1 MSRERRVA
9 RFRHLLV
16 LGDSIS
22 IDLYPGLDVAERE
35 GLPLPPD
42 GLGAASLLHRND
54 DDRWPGFHERDLASL
69 RPDLRITALAEDGAT
84 TTRVLG
90 IQLPQVPDDLQQ
102 PALITL
108 TAGGN
113 DLLALL
119 DLSPWPT
126 EEPPPGGE
134 SRQEA
139 VQKVA
144 RLLERI
150 AERVRSRFPT
160 STLLVATV
168 YDPSDGTGKLE
179 EDGIERPEAVEAL
192 RSFND
197 RVQALA
203 DGDGVRV
210 VDLHD
215 HFMGHGITEPDPRE
229 RWYWPHSIIE
239 PSARGAH
246 EVRRLWWEAIER

>member
-1 MSRERRVA
+1 MSRERRA
-9 RFRHLLV
+9 GRFRHLVV

-22 IDLYPGLDVAERE
+22 IDLYPGLDMAERE

-54 DDRWPGFHERDLASL
+54 HDRWPEFRERDLTSL
-69 RPDLRITALAEDGAT
+69 HPGLRITDLAEDGAT

-90 IQLPQVPDDLQQ
+90 IQLPQVPDDLEE
-102 PALITL
+102 PALVTL

-119 DLSPWPT
+119 DLTPWPA
-126 EEPPPGGE
+126 EAPPAGGE
-134 SRQEA
+134 SRHEA
-139 VQKVA
+139 AGKVA
-144 RLLERI
+144 RLMERI
-150 AERVRSRFPT
+150 AHRIRTRFPS

-168 YDPSDGTGKLE
+168 YDPSDGTGRLE
-179 EDGIERPEAVEAL
+179 EDGMERPEAVEVL

-197 RVQALA
+197 RVRKLD
-203 DGDGVRV
+203 DGDRVRV

-215 HFMGHGITEPDPRE
+215 HFMGHGLTEPDPRE
-229 RWYWPHSIIE
+229 RWYWRHSIIE

-246 EVRRLWWEAIER
+246 EVRRLWWEAIHS

>member
-1 MSRERRVA
+1 MTTTR

-35 GLPLPPD
+35 GLPSPPN

-54 DDRWPGFHERDLASL
+54 DDRWPDFETRDLTAL
-69 RPDLRITALAEDGAT
+69 HPDVRLTDLAEDGAT

-90 IQLPQVPDDLQQ
+90 IQLPRIPNHIEE
-102 PALITL
+102 PALITV

-119 DLSPWPT
+119 DLTPWVDQQPSV
-126 EEPPPGGE
+126 GSE
-134 SRQEA
+134 SRQVA
-139 VQKVA
+139 VHKVA

-150 AERVRSRFPT
+150 VQRIRNRFPA

-168 YDPSDGTGKLE
+168 YDPSDGTGKLDE
-179 EDGIERPEAVEAL
+179 GGPVRPEAVEAL
-192 RSFND
+192 HAFND
-197 RVQALA
+197 RVRQLQ
-203 DGDGVRV
+203 DGARIRV

-215 HFMGHGITEPDPRE
+215 HFMGHGLTEPRRRD
-229 RWYWPHSIIE
+229 RWYWSHSIIE

-246 EVRRLWWEAIER
+246 EVRRLWWRAIVG